1 MGGRIELRATE
12 RREWEGGDGILKYE
26 GVFTS
31 EYKIPDYHRLRF
43 MFLFCLFAEAV
54 NLSLSS

>member
-1 MGGRIELRATE
+1 MGGQIELRATE
-12 RREWEGGDGILKYE
+12 HREWVGDGILKYE

-43 MFLFCLFAEAV
+43 MFLFCLFGEAV